1 MGMWLLGGPGSVI
14 SVHRFSPTGGVIPWS
29 ELTIKVT
36 TQSYRWRCVLVIN
49 QSSQGDSQVSL
60 VQFLLWENSPQMI
73 LDNAIA
79 GRDHVTGA
87 ELWEIFR
94 SHGIRLRKNHRAAV
108 RSNPCTNPLGGR
120 YSLTLW
126 NIWILPSVHSSTGAI
141 RKGFQPEGCNV
152 KMQCHWSS
160 KSQSSWAPLDAVSHW
175 LVFPCGQRA
184 SLTDGEAA
192 QQLPRDGDCIWKV
205 ALGKGRLPG
214 FDRLNC
220 YSIRALLQRL
230 EEAELK

>member
-1 MGMWLLGGPGSVI
+1 MANILPWDWNQADGNVAARGSWQRHFCTPI
-14 SVHRFSPTGGVIPWS
+14 LPHWRSHTMKWID
-29 ELTIKVT
+29 KVT

-120 YSLTLW
+120 YSLCYGIYGFFHQYTRQQAQ
-126 NIWILPSVHSSTGAI
+126 SGRASSQRGGMW
-141 RKGFQPEGCNV
+141 KCNV
-152 KMQCHWSS
+152 
-160 KSQSSWAPLDAVSHW
+160 
-175 LVFPCGQRA
+175 
-184 SLTDGEAA
+184 TDLAN
-192 QQLPRDGDCIWKV
+192 PS
-205 ALGKGRLPG
+205 LPG
-214 FDRLNC
+214 HLWMQYATGSFSPVGRGPAWQMVRRPSSCPEMETVSGKLHWGRAGC
-220 YSIRALLQRL
+220 PASID
-230 EEAELK
+230 